1 MRTGLAASLALHVGA
16 LALAFVSL
24 PDFLRTHVEPAP
36 TIPVQLIDEAELGL
50 KTSAP
55 AVAPAPSPK
64 KPEAKPAPPEQPKP
78 EPAAAKEPEKRPEP
92 EKAPPEKAPPE
103 KPPEKKPPEK
113 KPPEKP
119 PEKKP
124 PEKKPPEDELDL
136 DALAALV
143 DKSRKNSQPAPTE
156 TGETDQVGDTARSA
170 IGAGDTLTA
179 TEIDKMRAAVSRCW
193 NASAIIGAPN
203 PERLVVVVDIDLNQ
217 DGTLKGAPRV
227 VNAAQINLSGNRF
240 WKVAEQTA
248 VRAVVGCQPYDFFD
262 PSRYRE
268 WAEFQLNFDPAT
280 MAGY

>member
-24 PDFLRTHVEPAP
+24 PDFLRTHVEPSP
-36 TIPVQLIDEAELGL
+36 NIPVQLIDEAELGL

-55 AVAPAPSPK
+55 AVAPAPRPK
-64 KPEAKPAPPEQPKP
+64 PPEEKPAPPPAEEP
-78 EPAAAKEPEKRPEP
+78 EPPTTPEPDPPKEPAPE
-92 EKAPPEKAPPE
+92 PE
-103 KPPEKKPPEK
+103 KPPEKKPEQR
-113 KPPEKP
+113 KPPEKI
-119 PEKKP
+119 PE
-124 PEKKPPEDELDL
+124 KPPEDELDL

-143 DKSRKNSQPAPTE
+143 DKSRRNNQQAPDE
-156 TGETDQVGDTARSA
+156 TGETDRQDDDSRAA
-170 IGAGDTLTA
+170 IGEGDTLTA

-193 NASAIIGAPN
+193 NAGAIIGAPN
-203 PERLVVVVDIDLNQ
+203 PERLVVVVDIDLNE

-248 VRAVVGCQPYDFFD
+248 LRAVVGCQPYDFLD
-262 PSRYRE
+262 PARYRE